1 MARPSIGI
9 FGALFAVGSVLA
21 WKWVQS
27 KDAAGRR
34 PVRDINRW
42 EDEGGKVLTPAGT
55 IGSHAMNGNETVGGT
70 ADAWHFPRS

>member
-1 MARPSIGI
+1 MARSSIGI

-27 KDAAGRR
+27 QDAAGRR
-34 PVRDINRW
+34 TARDLSRW
-42 EDEGGKVLTPAGT
+42 EDEGGKVLTPAGGEST
-55 IGSHAMNGNETVGGT
+55 HAVNGHGAVGGT

>member
-27 KDAAGRR
+27 QDVAGRR
-34 PVRDINRW
+34 VARDLSRW
-42 EDEGGKVLTPAGT
+42 EDEGGKVLTPAGVT
-55 IGSHAMNGNETVGGT
+55 PQGVNGHGAVGGT

>member
-27 KDAAGRR
+27 QDAGRR
-34 PVRDINRW
+34 TARDLNRW
-42 EDEGGKVLTPAGT
+42 EDEGGKVLTPASGA
-55 IGSHAMNGNETVGGT
+55 SARVVNGHGTVGGT